1 MCGVSALAA
10 SALLLLPAEPPA
22 CPPACLPAT
31 PCLCRYGAVV
41 QAKLFTAPGFNNDF
55 QFGFVEMSCAAEA
68 ECAHAALQASPGGPA
83 SSCH

>member
-1 MCGVSALAA
+1 
-10 SALLLLPAEPPA
+10 
-22 CPPACLPAT
+22 
-31 PCLCRYGAVV
+31 VV

-68 ECAHAALQASPGGPA
+68 ECAHDALQASPGGPA